1 MLNAITKPSLLTIR
15 KYSFGLG
22 TVQMA
27 IFYQILT
34 SKLIYKLSKSP
45 KTQIMEGNKIL
56 FKRCQ
61 EVGIINLKQK
71 TYVKKNSKDSGMFNS
86 TFLLN

>member
-1 MLNAITKPSLLTIR
+1 
-15 KYSFGLG
+15 
-22 TVQMA
+22 MA

-71 TYVKKNSKDSGMFNS
+71 TYVKKNSKDSGMFNR